1 MTIYKIK
8 FKRTKESEWES
19 GIRIEKSTTGDLFL
33 DKDGNILPESK
44 EGWIV
49 WEAKDLLHHFCID
62 LTSILKD

>member
-19 GIRIEKSTTGDLFL
+19 GIRIECPQQTDDLVL
-33 DKDGNILPESK
+33 DNKGSSIHSYFDYKANYY
-44 EGWIV
+44 
-49 WEAKDLLHHFCID
+49 DFCID